1 MKIDNE
7 RLHRA
12 LNPRSVVVVGDKGP
26 QYMWLT
32 NMENFTGELY
42 SVQVDP
48 NEIPGI
54 EEKQIPNFSSVAEV
68 PGDVDLVICA
78 VPRQVTPIIVGQAIE
93 KKVGGISMFTSGF
106 AETGEPEA
114 IELQEKIVSACL
126 EDGMPL
132 VGPNCMGVYNRELG
146 VKFNAQQEQ
155 GAGSDVGVISQSG
168 THGIG
173 ISLGAQR
180 LGIKVGRTISIG
192 NAVVCNESDY
202 LEYLIDD
209 PASPIVVMYLEGVKE
224 GRRFFE
230 KLKELAAQ
238 KPTVIWRGGG
248 TDAGARAA
256 HSHTASLATDTAVWD
271 GMIRQAGA
279 IPTESLEDTLDVLT
293 TLVHSPPCSG
303 KGAALVAMTGGQS
316 VAITD
321 QFQRAGFD
329 VPELTQDSYDVLG
342 EFFVTIGGSYR
353 NPFDAASTIRS
364 ETENLEKIL
373 EVLAEDDNIDAGV
386 AIELTTAGFD
396 KDPERLDAQLS
407 LLAEY
412 REKTNQPVVAMM
424 PEGGA
429 VSGQAEVVVSARARV
444 SELGF
449 PVYPS
454 FRRGAEALARSQS
467 YWHWRGVPSS

>member
-1 MKIDNE
+1 MAVDRN
-7 RLHRA
+7 RLERA
-12 LNPRSVVVVGDKGP
+12 LNPKSVVVVGDKGP
-26 QYMWLT
+26 GYMWLS
-32 NMENFTGELY
+32 NMSEYTGALY

-54 EEKQIPNFSSVAEV
+54 EERNIPNFSSVTEV
-68 PGDVDLVICA
+68 PGEVDLVVCA
-78 VPRQVTPIIVGQAIE
+78 VPRQIAPIIIAQAIE
-93 KKVGGISMFTSGF
+93 KQVGGVSMFTSGF
-106 AETGEPEA
+106 AETGEPDA
-114 IELQEKIVSACL
+114 IELQKKIVDACT
-126 EDGMPL
+126 ESGMPL
-132 VGPNCMGVYNRELG
+132 VGPNCMGIYNRELG
-146 VKFNAQQEQ
+146 VKFSNQQEQ
-155 GAGSDVGVISQSG
+155 GSGSDLGVISQSG

-173 ISLGAQR
+173 ISLGSQR

-202 LEYLIDD
+202 IEYLIDD
-209 PASPIVVMYLEGVKE
+209 EKSPIVAMYLEGVKD
-224 GRRFFE
+224 GPRFFSALK
-230 KLKELAAQ
+230 KLAQ
-238 KPTVIWRGGG
+238 KKPVVIWRGGG

-271 GMIRQAGA
+271 GMIRQSGA
-279 IPTESLEDTLDVLT
+279 IPTESLEDTLDVLAA
-293 TLVHSPPCSG
+293 LVHAPACAG
-303 KGAALVAMTGGQS
+303 LGTALVAMTGGQS

-329 VPELTQDSYDVLG
+329 VPELSQKSYDTLG

-373 EVLAEDDNIDAGV
+373 EVLAEDSNIDGGV

-396 KDPERLDAQLS
+396 KEPERLAAQLD

-412 REKTNQPVVAMM
+412 RTKTNQPIVAMM

-429 VSGQAEVVVSARARV
+429 VSGQAEVVLTARTKV
-444 SELGF
+444 SESGF

-454 FRRGAEALARSQS
+454 FRRGAEALARTQA
-467 YWHWRGVPSS
+467 YWAWRYSL

>member
-1 MKIDNE
+1 
-7 RLHRA
+7 
-12 LNPRSVVVVGDKGP
+12 
-26 QYMWLT
+26 
-32 NMENFTGELY
+32 
-42 SVQVDP
+42 
-48 NEIPGI
+48 
-54 EEKQIPNFSSVAEV
+54 
-68 PGDVDLVICA
+68 
-78 VPRQVTPIIVGQAIE
+78 
-93 KKVGGISMFTSGF
+93 MFTSGF

-230 KLKELAAQ
+230 KLKELAAK

>member
-1 MKIDNE
+1 M
-7 RLHRA
+7 
-12 LNPRSVVVVGDKGP
+12 
-26 QYMWLT
+26 
-32 NMENFTGELY
+32 
-42 SVQVDP
+42 
-48 NEIPGI
+48 
-54 EEKQIPNFSSVAEV
+54 
-68 PGDVDLVICA
+68 
-78 VPRQVTPIIVGQAIE
+78 PRQVTPIIVGQAIE

-230 KLKELAAQ
+230 KLKELAAK

>member
-1 MKIDNE
+1 
-7 RLHRA
+7 
-12 LNPRSVVVVGDKGP
+12 
-26 QYMWLT
+26 
-32 NMENFTGELY
+32 MENFIGELY

-230 KLKELAAQ
+230 KLKELAAK

>member
-230 KLKELAAQ
+230 KLKELAAK

-293 TLVHSPPCSG
+293 TLVHSPPC
-303 KGAALVAMTGGQS
+303 
-316 VAITD
+316 
-321 QFQRAGFD
+321 
-329 VPELTQDSYDVLG
+329 
-342 EFFVTIGGSYR
+342 
-353 NPFDAASTIRS
+353 
-364 ETENLEKIL
+364 
-373 EVLAEDDNIDAGV
+373 
-386 AIELTTAGFD
+386 
-396 KDPERLDAQLS
+396 LS
-407 LLAEY
+407 LI
-412 REKTNQPVVAMM
+412 
-424 PEGGA
+424 
-429 VSGQAEVVVSARARV
+429 
-444 SELGF
+444 
-449 PVYPS
+449 
-454 FRRGAEALARSQS
+454 
-467 YWHWRGVPSS
+467 HI

>member
-1 MKIDNE
+1 M
-7 RLHRA
+7 
-12 LNPRSVVVVGDKGP
+12 VVGDKGP

-230 KLKELAAQ
+230 KLKELAAK

-256 HSHTASLATDTAVWD
+256 HSRTASLATDTAVWD

>member
-1 MKIDNE
+1 
-7 RLHRA
+7 
-12 LNPRSVVVVGDKGP
+12 
-26 QYMWLT
+26 
-32 NMENFTGELY
+32 
-42 SVQVDP
+42 
-48 NEIPGI
+48 
-54 EEKQIPNFSSVAEV
+54 
-68 PGDVDLVICA
+68 
-78 VPRQVTPIIVGQAIE
+78 
-93 KKVGGISMFTSGF
+93 
-106 AETGEPEA
+106 
-114 IELQEKIVSACL
+114 
-126 EDGMPL
+126 MPL

-230 KLKELAAQ
+230 KLKELAAK